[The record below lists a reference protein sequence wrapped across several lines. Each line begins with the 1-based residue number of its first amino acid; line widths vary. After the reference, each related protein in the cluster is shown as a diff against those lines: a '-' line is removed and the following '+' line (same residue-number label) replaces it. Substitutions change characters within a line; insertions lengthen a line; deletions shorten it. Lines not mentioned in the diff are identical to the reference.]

1 MRRLIEEDYLQQA
14 RAVPKGG
21 ASAVLA
27 CQDAAGACD
36 GVKNGK
42 YGFHTDRLP
51 NPWWQVDLGRPV
63 EIARVVVWNRLDY
76 APGLHNADNLRLLTS
91 DDARTWTL
99 RHDNQGRFFGGA
111 GQGKPLE
118 VTFEPPVRARLLR
131 VAVPSDKP
139 LWFHLD
145 EVEVFGPD
153 GKTNL
158 ALRRPAD
165 QSSISQWSTAKVP
178 APAAADDGIPA
189 ARTLEAIASARGLA
203 EELHRAGAD
212 VAATLR
218 ELETIESRARALP
231 AAAPPAVTHDLYLQA
246 RWAIRRLVLSNPLL
260 DFDRLL
266 LVKRFTQESYPDVCL
281 NHMPW
286 VSRPGGDVCVLAR
299 KTGTDSVLAG
309 KSSPQPG
316 GAKST
321 TPPDAEGAR
330 AKRCL
335 PPFWNEGDGDL
346 AITHVLNG
354 ALGPGH
360 VHGMDLWYD
369 GSRVVFGYAR
379 TRTDQPPAGWTSRP
393 SNYRLRREEEP
404 THVFEVGL
412 DGRRL
417 RQLTSGQWSD
427 LDPCYLPNG
436 DVAFVSERCGFSL
449 QCNEYDKDETSCN
462 LYVMKGDGAGVRR
475 LSVSKDGDYL
485 PHVLDDGLIAYT
497 RWEYHER
504 SWAHIQ
510 SIWTIRPDGTGADAL
525 FKQHMNNPW
534 ALEDAR
540 SIPRSDKL
548 VAVATGHHTLAAGPV
563 CVIDPGRGL
572 NAVEG
577 IRIVTPGVR
586 PPEGGMTGTPAAE
599 GGVRDRGGFYQT
611 PWALSERHFLV
622 SYAYGGQTDRAGYA
636 LYLIDVYGN
645 KELLYR
651 DESIS
656 CFVPIPL
663 RSRRR
668 PPTLAENIDLKRSVA
683 TVAITNAAFGCD
695 GVDASRARYV
705 RVSETVGWPYD
716 NTHGG
721 WRYERDAKSAGVGW
735 NPTRVLGTVKLE
747 ADGSAHFEVPA
758 DVGVYF
764 QLLDENQMEL
774 RRMRSFISFQG
785 GEHRSCN
792 GCHET
797 QARAFQQPAGLA
809 GWKPP
814 VRLTPPPWGDAAISF
829 LRDVQPVLD
838 ARCTRCHSGLKPAG
852 GLDLGGGLT
861 AGYNRAYET
870 LIGRKLVA
878 VSPKMD
884 DAKVTPPLAF
894 GSHRS
899 KLISVLRA
907 KPHADRAKLTG
918 DDFLRLVTWIDANAP
933 YHDAFI
939 DKRPAQTPYDLPADK
954 DRFLWIASVHQRRC
968 GSCHKADDVTRP
980 DWIDL
985 RSPER
990 TLFLAAPLKAD
1001 KCKGA
1006 YKDASDADY
1015 QAVLKS
1021 VQAAAA
1027 KAWAVPR
1034 RDLAALKSV
1043 KSANAPASALLPS
1056 TGM

>member
-14 RAVPKGG
+14 RAVPKGAAG
-21 ASAVLA
+21 AVLA

-91 DDARTWTL
+91 DDAKTWTL
-99 RHDNQGRFFGGA
+99 RHDNRGRFFGGA

-131 VAVPSDKP
+131 TAVPGDKP

-153 GKTNL
+153 GRTNL

-165 QSSISQWSTAKVP
+165 QSSVSQWSTAKVP
-178 APAAADDGIPA
+178 PPAAADDGVPPE
-189 ARTLEAIASARGLA
+189 RTLEAVAIARRLA
-203 EELHRAGAD
+203 EELHRAGVD
-212 VAATLR
+212 VRTPLS
-218 ELETIESRARALP
+218 ELEAIEGRAKALP
-231 AAAPPAVTHDLYLQA
+231 APPAPGATRDLYLQA

-286 VSRPGGDVCVLAR
+286 VSRPGGDVCVIARPGLFAWLADPR
-299 KTGTDSVLAG
+299 DDSPAQVIHL
-309 KSSPQPG
+309 
-316 GAKST
+316 
-321 TPPDAEGAR
+321 
-330 AKRCL
+330 
-335 PPFWNEGDGDL
+335 
-346 AITHVLNG
+346 LNG

-379 TRTDQPPAGWTSRP
+379 TRTDQPPAGWNSRP

-404 THVFEVGL
+404 THIFEVAL
-412 DGRRL
+412 DGSGL
-417 RQLTSGQWSD
+417 RQLTRGEWSD

-436 DVAFVSERCGFSL
+436 DIAFVSERCGFSL

-475 LSVSKDGDYL
+475 LSVNKDGDYL

-534 ALEDAR
+534 ALEDTR
-540 SIPRSDKL
+540 SIPRSAKL

-563 CVIDPGRGL
+563 CVIDPGQGL
-572 NAVEG
+572 NAAEG
-577 IRIVTPGVR
+577 IRIVTPGVK
-586 PPEGGMTGTPAAE
+586 PPEGGMAGSPVAE
-599 GGVRDRGGFYQT
+599 GGVRDRGGLYQT
-611 PWALSERHFLV
+611 PWALSENHFLV
-622 SYAYGGQTDRAGYA
+622 SYTYGKETDATGYA
-636 LYLIDVYGN
+636 LYLIDAYGN

-656 CFVPIPL
+656 CFVPTPL
-663 RSRRR
+663 RPRRR
-668 PPTLAENIDLKRSVA
+668 PPVLAENIDLKRSVA

-695 GVDASRARYV
+695 GIDASRARYV
-705 RVSETVGWPYD
+705 RVSETLGWPYD

-721 WRYERDAKSAGVGW
+721 WRYEPDAKSAGVGW

-747 ADGSAHFEVPA
+747 ADGSAHFLVPA
-758 DVGVYF
+758 DVGLYF
-764 QLLDENQMEL
+764 QLLDEDQMEL
-774 RRMRSFISFQG
+774 RRMRSFISFQP
-785 GEHRSCN
+785 GEHRACN

-797 QARAFQQPAGLA
+797 QARTFRQPAGLA

-814 VRLTPPPWGDAAISF
+814 VPLTPPPWGDVPISF

-838 ARCTRCHSGLKPAG
+838 RNCIRCHTGLKPAG

-861 AGYNRAYET
+861 ARYNRSYET
-870 LIGRKLVA
+870 LIGGKLVA

-907 KPHADRAKLTG
+907 KPHTDRAKLTG

-939 DKRPAQTPYDLPADK
+939 NKRSAQPAYDLPADK

-968 GSCHKADDVTRP
+968 GSCHKAADVTRP

-985 RSPER
+985 RSPQR
-990 TLFLAAPLKAD
+990 TLFLAAPLGGG

-1006 YKDASDADY
+1006 YKEASDADY

-1021 VQAAAA
+1021 VLAAAA
-1027 KAWAVPR
+1027 KAWAAPR
-1034 RDLAALKSV
+1034 RDLAAMRSV
-1043 KSANAPASALLPS
+1043 QAANAPPS
-1056 TGM
+1056 VPSPPAGM